1 LGTKYVFGI
10 DFGTESAR
18 AILVN
23 VQNGSIVASAVS
35 PYPHG
40 VITDGLPGTDIKLQ
54 PQWALQ
60 NPNDYLHTLRETVTN
75 CLADSKIKKEEVIG
89 MGVDFTASTILP
101 VDGSGIPLCL
111 CPDYKENPHSWVK
124 LWKHH
129 AADKEAALINSRGA
143 ERNEPFL
150 QRYGGELSEEWMF
163 PKMLQ
168 VLNEAPEIYE
178 AADRFIEAGDWIT
191 MQLIGADIRSSCMAG
206 YKGSWSKKEGYPS
219 NEFLK
224 TLHPDFE
231 KAVKEKLSAK
241 IYPVGSRA
249 GFLTNK
255 MAEELGL
262 TENTAVAVGI
272 IDAHAAVIGAGVDAP
287 KKMVMAMGTS
297 ICHMCIDEEE
307 RFVPGI
313 SGVVEDGIL
322 PGYYAYEAG
331 QSAGGDSL
339 AWFIN
344 HCVPDYLS
352 KEAEAAGLS
361 LYQLMEKKASGLM
374 PGEHGLVALD
384 WWNGNRLLKD
394 PNLSGTILGLTLGTK
409 PEHIYRAL
417 LESLAFGA
425 RKILQVFDESGIS
438 IDELY
443 ACGGLA
449 EKNKL
454 LMQLF
459 ADITGKNVHVVS
471 VPHTCAMGAAVL
483 AAVAAG
489 KEQGGWNSINE
500 AIQKMI
506 HYDNEVYKPI
516 PENQTI
522 YHQIF
527 EVYDGL
533 HYEFAQKNSPVK
545 ALLAIQRNLAAG
557 QKEVT
562 K

>member
-1 LGTKYVFGI
+1 MDNKYVFGV

-23 VQNGSIVASAVS
+23 VQNGTIVTSSVS
-35 PYPHG
+35 RYPHG
-40 VITDGLPGTDIKLQ
+40 VITERLPGTEIKLNA
-54 PQWALQ
+54 QWALQ
-60 NPNDYLHTLRETVTN
+60 HPNDYLHTLRETVIE
-75 CLADSKIKKEEVIG
+75 CLRVSEIKREDVIG
-89 MGVDFTASTILP
+89 IGVDFTASTIMP
-101 VDGSGIPLCL
+101 INESGIPLCL
-111 CPDYKENPHSWVK
+111 CPEYKDNPHSWVK

-129 AADKEAALINSRGA
+129 AADEEATLINSRGT
-143 ERNEPFL
+143 ERNESFL
-150 QRYGGELSEEWMF
+150 NRYGGELSEEWMF

-168 VLNEAPEIYE
+168 VLNEAPEVYE

-191 MQLIGADIRSSCMAG
+191 MQLIGSDKRSSCMAG

-231 KAVKEKLSAK
+231 QVVQEKLTSD

-249 GFLTNK
+249 GFLTEK
-255 MAEELGL
+255 MAAELGL
-262 TENTAVAVGI
+262 TEKTAVAVGI
-272 IDAHAAVIGAGVDAP
+272 IDAHAAVLGAGVDSP
-287 KKMVMAMGTS
+287 QKMVMAMGTS
-297 ICHMCIDEEE
+297 ICHMCIDKEE

-344 HCVPDYLS
+344 HCIPDSLA
-352 KEAEAAGLS
+352 KEAESAGIS
-361 LYQLMEKKASGLM
+361 LYQLMEEKASRLM

-394 PNLSGTILGLTLGTK
+394 PNLTGTIVGLTLGTK

-425 RKILQVFDESGIS
+425 RKILQTFGESGIS
-438 IDELY
+438 IEDLY

-459 ADITGKNVHVVS
+459 ADITGRNVHVVT
-471 VPHTCAMGAAVL
+471 VPNTCAMGAAVL
-483 AAVAAG
+483 GAVAAG
-489 KEQGGWNSINE
+489 KERGGWDSISEAINE
-500 AIQKMI
+500 ML
-506 HYDNEVYKPI
+506 HYDSELYKPNAEYRNI
-516 PENQTI
+516 YNQL
-522 YHQIF
+522 F
-527 EVYDGL
+527 EVYEQL
-533 HYEFAQKNSPVK
+533 HQAFSQENSPVK
-545 ALLAIQRNLAAG
+545 TLIDIQKNLDAK
-557 QKEVT
+557 KEAV
-562 K
+562 KK